1 MWGLTSVRQSMA
13 LGIKGTA
20 ASVANSQDKPIHK
33 ATGMNDHKFTL
44 KKEKGT
50 KTKQEVLLVL
60 GIWHTLQDTK

>member
-1 MWGLTSVRQSMA
+1 MTLVRQFMA
-13 LGIKGTA
+13 FCIKGTA
-20 ASVANSQDKPIHK
+20 ASIANSQDKPICK

-50 KTKQEVLLVL
+50 KMKHEVLLVL